1 MVQLEIRNTI
11 SSELISISV
20 LYNEP
25 IQQLRVT
32 VCARFGGLSP
42 ADLVL
47 ISNGVKYENKRKL
60 SDYVKGHHTEPISV
74 FAISVPGEGNVM
86 SEPTQPAVDNSPKT
100 LSVFRDYSRLLAPST
115 ATVVP
120 VTHRVTSLDIEQEP
134 EVSEYR
140 PNRLWDL
147 CNLTSLILWFYFAH
161 LCLKGANSND
171 LLITSSDGWTLDISD
186 SFCVEHQ
193 TDYGTVTYSCDLA
206 FSNAFGQQ
214 YYWSTF
220 QCAYIDECLN
230 MYGFTEDWE
239 FDSSASSTST
249 YITSLEFT
257 LWHKSDFAN
266 GKLWPTYEDALYHVG
281 LGWDILGTTMMVLGG
296 AVTCFCCFWY
306 YIL

>member
-32 VCARFGGLSP
+32 VCARFGGLLP

-100 LSVFRDYSRLLAPST
+100 LSVFRDYSRLSAPRT

-120 VTHRVTSLDIEQEP
+120 VTHRVTSLDIEQDSQREK
-134 EVSEYR
+134 VQCNGLTR
-140 PNRLWDL
+140 KKKQRCKTL
-147 CNLTSLILWFYFAH
+147 CSAVDGYCTDH
-161 LCLKGANSND
+161 LDQKPAIEEKVHESICL
-171 LLITSSDGWTLDISD
+171 
-186 SFCVEHQ
+186 
-193 TDYGTVTYSCDLA
+193 
-206 FSNAFGQQ
+206 
-214 YYWSTF
+214 
-220 QCAYIDECLN
+220 
-230 MYGFTEDWE
+230 
-239 FDSSASSTST
+239 T
-249 YITSLEFT
+249 YI
-257 LWHKSDFAN
+257 
-266 GKLWPTYEDALYHVG
+266 
-281 LGWDILGTTMMVLGG
+281 
-296 AVTCFCCFWY
+296 
-306 YIL
+306 